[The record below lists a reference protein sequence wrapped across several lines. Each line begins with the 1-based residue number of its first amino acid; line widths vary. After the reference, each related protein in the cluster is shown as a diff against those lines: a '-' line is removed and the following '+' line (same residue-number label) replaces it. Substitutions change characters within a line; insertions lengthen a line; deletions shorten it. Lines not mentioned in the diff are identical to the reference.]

1 MGSWW
6 EVDFDICGGTEE
18 SVLNAWGSDLGA
30 NKNVRS
36 EHELVV
42 QVIGHL
48 VKRELH
54 EHGTDN
60 GETSLRGLEEE
71 VVHVM
76 CLSVSLLDG
85 SKDSLLDTR
94 TLEPWLTHLESLLG
108 VGSEEWIIDTELI
121 ELDKEIVIRETTV
134 AWNIMTGID
143 QTRDTKGE
151 EHVDREFNILE
162 LGVVASSSNGTV
174 SLGTEEEGSGEKERS
189 LLTTVTTEKT
199 LEGSTLL
206 ESTIGIVDPS
216 VLQDVTLSSH
226 VSVIKRHSR

>member
-30 NKNVRS
+30 DKNVRS

-134 AWNIMTGID
+134 AWNVMTGIN

-151 EHVDREFNILE
+151 EHVD
-162 LGVVASSSNGTV
+162 
-174 SLGTEEEGSGEKERS
+174 
-189 LLTTVTTEKT
+189 
-199 LEGSTLL
+199 
-206 ESTIGIVDPS
+206 
-216 VLQDVTLSSH
+216 
-226 VSVIKRHSR
+226 